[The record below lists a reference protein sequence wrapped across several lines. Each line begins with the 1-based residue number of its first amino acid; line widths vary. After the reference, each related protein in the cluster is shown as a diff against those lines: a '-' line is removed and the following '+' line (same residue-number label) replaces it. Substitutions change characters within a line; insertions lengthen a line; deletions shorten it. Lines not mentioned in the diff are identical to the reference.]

1 MRDVSPR
8 EQWTDCEASRKEVV
22 EGEMRPVTMRDSRL
36 HYSALFNVQ
45 NEQAQTKRVDVVSEV
60 HTHSGKLHVRCGLL
74 KTVLTSSGA

>member
-36 HYSALFNVQ
+36 HYNALVDVE
-45 NEQAQTKRVDVVSEV
+45 NEQAHTKRMDVVNEV
-60 HTHSGKLHVRCGLL
+60 HTHVSRTFCFISRMWG
-74 KTVLTSSGA
+74 SEDSN